1 MDTLDPLPVG
11 RLIRSEAVARL
22 GFELEELDPETGYLY
37 ELRGRGKSRVLVLGL
52 SPINDAGSARLAADK
67 FYTAMVLKRAG
78 FKVPRC
84 ARCLAPGTFELS
96 NFPKYTGLE
105 PARRFA
111 AEHGFP
117 LVVKPNRG
125 SRGRD
130 VVRVDSLAELEA
142 AVETVWQRD
151 YLALVQERIQGF
163 DLRLDFL
170 DEEYLLGYSRQ
181 PVVLTGDGETSL
193 GEQLGAWDPRF
204 VGEAFEASLESDP
217 MWKKRVLAQGLS
229 FGSILPAG
237 EKVALSEDILNL
249 NRLCVATMV
258 RQLPGPWLRH
268 CSAIARALQ
277 LRYFGIDFKVP
288 NLDPDLA
295 GDPAAATVIEVNAT
309 PGLGQTY
316 RRGETELAIRAQMRL
331 LEAILDGA
339 L

>member
-1 MDTLDPLPVG
+1 MNTLDPRPVG
-11 RLIRSEAVARL
+11 RIIRAEAVARL

-37 ELRGRGKSRVLVLGL
+37 ELRGRGKSRVMVIGL

-67 FYTAMVLKRAG
+67 FYTALVLDRAG

-84 ARCLAPGTFELS
+84 TRCLAPETFELS
-96 NFPKYTGLE
+96 SFPQYTGLE
-105 PARRFA
+105 SARRFA
-111 AEHGFP
+111 GEHGFP

-130 VVRVDSLAELEA
+130 VTRVDNLSELEA

-151 YLALVQERIQGF
+151 YLALVQERVKGF

-170 DEEYLLGYSRQ
+170 DGEYLLGYSRQ
-181 PVVLTGDGETSL
+181 PVVLTGDGKTSL
-193 GEQLGAWDPRF
+193 GELLAAWDTRF
-204 VGEAFEASLESDP
+204 VGEAFEASLETDP
-217 MWKKRVLAQGLS
+217 MWQNRVIAQGLTLTS
-229 FGSILPAG
+229 VLPP
-237 EKVALSEDILNL
+237 EEQVALSEDILNL

-258 RQLPGPWLRH
+258 RQLPDAWLRH
-268 CSAIARALQ
+268 CVAIGRALQ

-288 NLDPDLA
+288 DLDPKLA

-316 RRGETELAIRAQMRL
+316 RRGETEVAIRAQMRL
-331 LEAILDGA
+331 LETILAGA